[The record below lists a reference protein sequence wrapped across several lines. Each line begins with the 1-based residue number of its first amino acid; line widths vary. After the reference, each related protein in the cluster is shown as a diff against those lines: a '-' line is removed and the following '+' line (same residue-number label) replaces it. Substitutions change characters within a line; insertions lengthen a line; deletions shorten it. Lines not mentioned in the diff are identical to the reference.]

1 VEILLVEDN
10 PSDVYLFRKSM
21 VGQYHV
27 AVAQSGPE
35 ALDRLFQRGRFEK
48 DTRPDIVVIDLNIPL
63 LNGHEVINVIK
74 SNSALRS
81 IPVVVLSGSSR
92 PVDVRKAYELGASA
106 YIVKRSQLAEHEEML
121 CSFAKFWF
129 GVVAYPD
136 RARNELPEGP
146 V

>member
-1 VEILLVEDN
+1 LLVEDN

-27 AVAQSGPE
+27 AVAECGPE

-63 LNGHEVINVIK
+63 LNGHEVINVMK
-74 SNSALRS
+74 SNSTLRS
-81 IPVVVLSGSSR
+81 IPVVVLSGSSQ
-92 PVDVRKAYELGASA
+92 PADVRRAYELGASA
-106 YIVKRSQLAEHEEML
+106 YIVKRSQLTEHEEML

-129 GVVAYPD
+129 GVVAYPNQIC
-136 RARNELPEGP
+136 NELPEGP